1 MLNLLTY
8 NLRKS
13 VNRIAYNVKN
23 IEEIS
28 INKWKM
34 NNSLGL
40 DEVVLNP
47 ANLIVTKIIEFNLS
61 FAIIINI
68 LHISV
73 QEPKDMRTQ
82 L

>member
-1 MLNLLTY
+1 
-8 NLRKS
+8 
-13 VNRIAYNVKN
+13 
-23 IEEIS
+23 
-28 INKWKM
+28 M